1 MYCNRCGNLLT
12 SESLFCNRCGSKVQN
27 QSAPAPATR
36 RPAHLATPP
45 PRPPRRSPV
54 IPSSP
59 DQDEEY
65 EDDYPERYE
74 SGRYEEDY
82 REGFDDQ
89 EQVIFSITP
98 AFYEVAPSYVWAAV
112 FSLIITAAVALAH
125 VDFQYAVIVA
135 AVFFIPPILRHIRL
149 KRTVYTLT
157 NVKVEIQTGIFAK
170 STRNIP
176 LRHIQD
182 VTVTETLKERMIGIG
197 DVLIDSAA
205 VEGKI
210 KMNNIKSPRKYADMI
225 LDQLQNWR

>member
-1 MYCNRCGNLLT
+1 MHCHRCGNLLT
-12 SESLFCNRCGSKVQN
+12 YESLFCNRCGSKVQN
-27 QSAPAPATR
+27 QSAPATR

-45 PRPPRRSPV
+45 PRPARRSPV
-54 IPSSP
+54 IPSIP

-74 SGRYEEDY
+74 DDY
-82 REGFDDQ
+82 REEIDDQ

-125 VDFQYAVIVA
+125 VAFQSAVVVA
-135 AVFFIPPILRHIRL
+135 AIFFIPPVLRHLRL

-157 NVKVEIQTGIFAK
+157 NIKVEIQSGIFAK

-182 VTVTETLKERMIGIG
+182 VTVTETMKERMIGIG

-210 KMNNIKSPRKYADMI
+210 KMNNIKNPRKYADMI

>member
-1 MYCNRCGNLLT
+1 MYCHRCGNILT
-12 SESLFCNRCGSKVQN
+12 PESLFCNRCGSKVQN
-27 QSAPAPATR
+27 QSEPERP

-45 PRPPRRSPV
+45 PRPPRRAPV
-54 IPSSP
+54 IPSVP
-59 DQDEEY
+59 DEESSEEY
-65 EDDYPERYE
+65 DDE
-74 SGRYEEDY
+74 SFEEYEEDY
-82 REGFDDQ
+82 REDSDDR
-89 EQVIFSITP
+89 ERVIFRITP

-112 FSLIITAAVALAH
+112 FSLILTAAVALAQFS
-125 VDFQYAVIVA
+125 FQYAVIA
-135 AVFFIPPILRHIRL
+135 ATVFFIPPVIRHIRL

-157 NVKVEIQTGIFAK
+157 NVKIEIQSGIFAT

-176 LRHIQD
+176 LRHVQD

-210 KMNNIKSPRKYADMI
+210 RMNNIKNPRKYADMI